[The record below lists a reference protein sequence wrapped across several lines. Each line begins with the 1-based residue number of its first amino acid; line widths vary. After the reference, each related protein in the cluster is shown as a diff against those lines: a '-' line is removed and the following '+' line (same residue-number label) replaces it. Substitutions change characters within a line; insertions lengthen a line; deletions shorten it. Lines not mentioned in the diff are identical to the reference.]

1 MKRLLFILLFLLCIS
16 SQSSAQ
22 TGMLFSAGALARTDV
37 TANTS
42 IEMGVFAHIDGMYFY
57 GAYGSERNAY
67 LKIGAGG
74 KVGKRINGDYCILFY
89 TNAGRYGPLPK
100 HFGASTSFYLRRDF
114 SPYLRITITTFDPAI
129 EVGLRYQ
136 LFFVN

>member
-1 MKRLLFILLFLLCIS
+1 MKRLLFILLCIS
-16 SQSSAQ
+16 SQASAQ
-22 TGMLFSAGALARTDV
+22 YGTGMLFSAGALARTDV

-42 IEMGVFAHIDGMYFY
+42 IEMGVFTHIDGMYFY

-67 LKIGAGG
+67 LKIGGGG
-74 KVGKRINGDYCILFY
+74 KVGKKINGDYCILFY

-100 HFGASTSFYLRRDF
+100 HFGASTSFYLKKDC
-114 SPYLRITITTFDPAI
+114 SPYLRITITTFEPAI